1 MIELIKIADIATY
14 SGAPESLC
22 DLSMFNFIFGGNATG
37 KTTVSRVIANE
48 DNFPSCEVSW
58 KGGTKLQPMVYN
70 KDFID
75 LNFNQSDELRGVFT
89 LGERNVETINKIAEA
104 KVDLDAITK
113 KIETLNRSLQ
123 GDDGIGG
130 RKGDLASL
138 EIELKNKCWAQKQK
152 HDAKLQGAFEGYRG
166 SAEKFKV
173 KLLQEWA
180 SNSSSIQTLAD
191 LEKKAATVFGPAP
204 TVEKLIPVV
213 DADKMSTYESDS
225 ILKKRVIGKDD
236 VDIAAMIK
244 KLGNSDWVREGR
256 EFYDLNEGVCPFC
269 QEPTPESFA
278 RSLNEYFDEAFEQDS
293 KAIDDLVT
301 DYKTE
306 SSRILRS
313 FALRDFTRVTSRSK
327 LCEPLRITKIDRNLK
342 CYIIQISET
351 FLKFFFQ

>member
-173 KLLQEWA
+173 KLLQECA
-180 SNSSSIQTLAD
+180 SNSSSIQT
-191 LEKKAATVFGPAP
+191 
-204 TVEKLIPVV
+204 
-213 DADKMSTYESDS
+213 
-225 ILKKRVIGKDD
+225 
-236 VDIAAMIK
+236 
-244 KLGNSDWVREGR
+244 
-256 EFYDLNEGVCPFC
+256 
-269 QEPTPESFA
+269 
-278 RSLNEYFDEAFEQDS
+278 
-293 KAIDDLVT
+293 
-301 DYKTE
+301 
-306 SSRILRS
+306 
-313 FALRDFTRVTSRSK
+313 
-327 LCEPLRITKIDRNLK
+327 
-342 CYIIQISET
+342 
-351 FLKFFFQ
+351 